1 MTPSFPSRRR
11 LYLMRHGSVEYFLPD
26 GRIARPETVELSP
39 LGRQQADAAGA
50 LFAAAGVRFDRV
62 LTSGLARTQET
73 AQRVL
78 AACSTGPAP
87 QATPAIEVDERL
99 QEIRSGRIADLPAH
113 AIRAA
118 FLAVFQPAPAAELE
132 ARRFLGGESVGEL
145 LDRVLPAWADWLAR
159 DDWQCALVVLHG
171 GVNRALLSSLL
182 TGGRAF
188 FGALEQ
194 APACI
199 NVLDLPHPGASA
211 ASGAP
216 VLRAVNLSPTQ
227 GLQADERHSTM
238 EHLLHEFETRIAPL
252 TAPSPTLPGALA

>member
-50 LFAAAGVRFDRV
+50 LFVAAGVRFDRV

-78 AACSTGPAP
+78 AACGAGSSP
-87 QATPAIEVDERL
+87 QATPVIEVDERL

-159 DDWQCALVVLHG
+159 DDWQCALLVLHG

-199 NVLDLPHPGASA
+199 NVLDLPHPSASA
-211 ASGAP
+211 TSGAP

-227 GLQADERHSTM
+227 GLQANERHSTM

-252 TAPSPTLPGALA
+252 AAPSATLPGAPA

>member
-50 LFAAAGVRFDRV
+50 LFAASGVRFDRV

-73 AQRVL
+73 ARRVL
-78 AACSTGPAP
+78 AACSTGPTP

-113 AIRAA
+113 AIREA

-145 LDRVLPAWADWLAR
+145 LDRVLPAWGHWLAR

-171 GVNRALLSSLL
+171 GVNRALLSSVLA
-182 TGGRAF
+182 GGRAF

-199 NVLDLPHPGASA
+199 NVLDLPAPGAPAGA
-211 ASGAP
+211 AAP

-238 EHLLHEFETRIAPL
+238 EHLLHEFETRV
-252 TAPSPTLPGALA
+252 PGAAPASANTGAAA